1 MSSSTVARGP
11 LCRVLLSNGSTTV
24 VPIKSSETIQQLVAR
39 LLDKRGLMYS
49 AFEVYTDKHPKVCSF
64 FFYAALIT
72 SLVITLFIFCLK
84 FQLVIDSACNT
95 CFSQYLFPFFASIND
110 NHRWSLNYRIH
121 PPHPTPI
128 LFLFNI
134 IVVLRLFFS
143 FNSDRL
149 KHK

>member
-1 MSSSTVARGP
+1 LQDSGKGTHNEMSSSTVARGP

-64 FFYAALIT
+64 LFYVALIT

-84 FQLVIDSACNT
+84 SQLVIDPSLVIRVFHIIYFH
-95 CFSQYLFPFFASIND
+95 FS
-110 NHRWSLNYRIH
+110 HRIGKRSMTTTDGL
-121 PPHPTPI
+121 
-128 LFLFNI
+128 
-134 IVVLRLFFS
+134 
-143 FNSDRL
+143 
-149 KHK
+149 